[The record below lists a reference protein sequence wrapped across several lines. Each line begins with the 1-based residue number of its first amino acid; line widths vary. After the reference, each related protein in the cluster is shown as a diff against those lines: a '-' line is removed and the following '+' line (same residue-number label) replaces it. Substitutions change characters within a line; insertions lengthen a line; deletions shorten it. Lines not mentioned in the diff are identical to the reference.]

1 MFGATFSIHSWIL
14 RKSTDTDVTILN
26 KYHGH
31 LDNHRSEALTH
42 LEITILANGK
52 ISTSVDQV
60 EDNSIYKS
68 VQSGSENQIV
78 VNSWYYI
85 VYNYEVVDGD
95 KLQPTAYLNNVQ
107 LANDPEGSLSIVYVD
122 NKDYPCLI
130 GAKAVTK

>member
-1 MFGATFSIHSWIL
+1 M
-14 RKSTDTDVTILN
+14 
-26 KYHGH
+26 
-31 LDNHRSEALTH
+31 
-42 LEITILANGK
+42 
-52 ISTSVDQV
+52 
-60 EDNSIYKS
+60 
-68 VQSGSENQIV
+68 
-78 VNSWYYI
+78 NSWYYI